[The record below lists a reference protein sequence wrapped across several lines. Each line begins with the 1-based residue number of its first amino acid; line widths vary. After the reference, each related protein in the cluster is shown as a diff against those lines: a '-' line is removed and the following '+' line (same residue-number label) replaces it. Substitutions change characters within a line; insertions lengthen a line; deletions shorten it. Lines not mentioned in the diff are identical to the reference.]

1 MDLFKNEGIT
11 ILFKDDLEII
21 LYHPEFYSLE
31 ESNNLFDKINEQTSW
46 KRDKIKMYGN
56 YFSVPRDTAWY
67 GEKSYT
73 YSNIYNAPSPWTETL
88 KKIKEDIEVKCNTK
102 FNSLLLNRY
111 QTGDD
116 KVDWHADD
124 EPELDKNSPIAS
136 LSLGS
141 DRDFLIREKGTSGN
155 NIKQALQNGS
165 LLIMNPPTQELW
177 EHSVP
182 KRKNVG
188 ARINLTFRNV
198 I

>member
-1 MDLFKNEGIT
+1 MDLFKNVGIP
-11 ILFKDDLEII
+11 ILFKDDLEVI

-31 ESNNLFDKINEQTSW
+31 KSNNLFDKINKQTSW

-56 YFSVPRDTAWY
+56 YFPVPRDTAWY

-88 KKIKEDIEVKCNTK
+88 KIIKEDVEVKCSSK

-111 QTGDD
+111 QTGND
-116 KVDWHADD
+116 KVDWHSDD
-124 EPELDKNSPIAS
+124 EPELDKNSLIAS

-155 NIKQALQNGS
+155 NIKQTLQNGS

-177 EHSVP
+177 EHSIP
-182 KRKNVG
+182 KRKNAG
-188 ARINLTFRNV
+188 TRINLTFRNV